1 MLSRQGREV
10 LADLSD
16 ASLASPPRLNCQKF
30 TASSL
35 RIEPKN
41 KVSRASDVFPLSLH
55 IPPIYAVAL
64 PFSAK
69 FDARPF
75 ASNQY
80 FFHVSHCAFSY
91 GYIALALYPVAL
103 SL

>member
-1 MLSRQGREV
+1 MLSRKAREV

-16 ASLASPPRLNCQKF
+16 SSLADSAQLSEKF

-75 ASNQY
+75 PSNQY

-103 SL
+103 SW